1 MLLNPTSNFLMTL
14 LLALVLLILSPKSMA
29 SPEEYQWSSMQ
40 VGNCSLALVWKR
52 CVSFQETQVS
62 KLKLPM
68 EESKLFASLNS
79 EKSLQTKSVEF
90 GLTQPDNLLPT
101 QQVTYQKILVGESS
115 LSGLQLK
122 VLQTLSPLPMDPAI
136 HIMFK
141 QQF

>member
-62 KLKLPM
+62 KSKSPM
-68 EESKLFASLNS
+68 EESKLSASLNS
-79 EKSLQTKSVEF
+79 EKLLQTRSVEF
-90 GLTQPDNLLPT
+90 GLTPTNNLLYT
-101 QQVTYQKILVGESS
+101 QQATYQKTLVVESL

-122 VLQTLSPLPMDPAI
+122 VLQTLSPLPVDPAI
-136 HIMFK
+136 HIIFK